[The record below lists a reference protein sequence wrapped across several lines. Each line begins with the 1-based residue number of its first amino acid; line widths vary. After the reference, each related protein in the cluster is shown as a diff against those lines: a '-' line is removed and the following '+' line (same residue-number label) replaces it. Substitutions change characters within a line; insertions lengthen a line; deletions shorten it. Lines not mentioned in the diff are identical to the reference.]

1 MVKNGIS
8 SAPVFN
14 KRLNCYV
21 GMFDF
26 RDIVDYVLLVFHKKT
41 LDPISEEESIEIG
54 EIVQKA
60 QSGAKVSTQAVSGNF
75 KNTIITNNTNDNNVF
90 RFIS

>member
-21 GMFDF
+21 GMLDY
-26 RDIVDYVLLVFHKKT
+26 RDIVDYVLLVFQKKT
-41 LDPISEEESIEIG
+41 LDPISEEESIEISD
-54 EIVQKA
+54 IVQKA
-60 QSGAKVSTQAVSGNF
+60 QSGAKVSAQAVSGNI
-75 KNTIITNNTNDNNVF
+75 N
-90 RFIS
+90 